1 MNQARSTRAAGG
13 EAPGEDLDL
22 DEAPG
27 EALDDNDE
35 SEGTEGDDGRWLD
48 RFPEALDAD
57 PGPCA
62 PMRTSALAYR
72 VLFSAGM
79 GVGVIASLAL
89 LTAVFF
95 QGWVAMNFI
104 QAGGD
109 YLGSGAQ
116 AQAAR
121 EVLGIPLGGFVV
133 ALLTGFAALSVGAV
147 GVLRG
152 RR

>member
-1 MNQARSTRAAGG
+1 MNQAGSTR
-13 EAPGEDLDL
+13 EARAEVPAEELQQDDELIEETDGTDDLEPSD
-22 DEAPG
+22 G
-27 EALDDNDE
+27 
-35 SEGTEGDDGRWLD
+35 SSGRWLD

-57 PGPCA
+57 PGPAA

-72 VLFSAGM
+72 LLFYLGM

-89 LTAVFF
+89 LASVFF
-95 QGWVAMNFI
+95 QGWVATNFI

-109 YLGSGAQ
+109 YLGSGPE

-121 EVLGIPLGGFVV
+121 DVLGIPLGGFVV
-133 ALLTGFAALSVGAV
+133 ALLAGFAALSVGAI